1 MINLRAIAN
10 SAIQQI
16 NPNII
21 GTLLRSTGYT
31 TQPGG
36 KRAPTFATLT
46 GEIQVQAIGAKDLEH
61 MNFLNIQGV
70 MRLVY
75 IWGNWAGVVRADQK
89 GGDILQFPQIP
100 GSEVQDWRVVNVK
113 ETWPTWSSV
122 IVVLQSPAS

>member
-10 SAIQQI
+10 ASIQQI
-16 NPNII
+16 NPNIT

-31 TQPGG
+31 AQPGG
-36 KRAPTFATLT
+36 KRVPTFDTLT
-46 GEIQVQAIGAKDLEH
+46 GDIQVQAIGAKDLEH

-89 GGDILQFPQIP
+89 GGDILQFPQVP
-100 GSEVQDWRVVNVK
+100 GGEVQDWRVVNVK